1 VETTWKA
8 ALAEFIGSF
17 AFVFVGAGSVIV
29 AGPYGSGLLGV
40 ALATGFVV
48 AVMVSVTAPIS
59 GGHVNPAVTI
69 GIWVAGRI
77 ESARAAVYVLAQ
89 FGGGIFGAILLRF
102 VVPRAVW
109 KAANLGTPLLATG
122 IGEGKGILIE
132 AILAFFLMFTV
143 FATIIDDRGL
153 SPQTAGL
160 TVGLVLAFDIL
171 VAGPFTG
178 GAVSPARSF
187 GPALVSAT
195 WNDWWVYWVGPVAGG
210 VIGAMLYWS
219 VFMRDREPAVP

>member
-1 VETTWKA
+1 METTWKA

-17 AFVFVGAGSVIV
+17 GFVFVGAGSVIV

-40 ALATGFVV
+40 ALATGFAV

-69 GIWVAGRI
+69 GVWVAGKI
-77 ESARAAVYVLAQ
+77 GSARALAYVAAQ
-89 FGGGIFGAILLRF
+89 FAGGIFASLLLRF

-122 IGEGKGILIE
+122 IGQGKGILIE
-132 AILAFFLMFTV
+132 AVLAFFLMFTF
-143 FATIIDDRGL
+143 FATLLDDRGPF
-153 SPQTAGL
+153 PQAAGL
-160 TVGLVLAFDIL
+160 TVGSVLAFDIL

-178 GAVSPARSF
+178 GAVSPVRSF
-187 GPALVSAT
+187 GPALVSGT

-210 VIGAMLYWS
+210 VIGAVLYWS
-219 VFMRDREPAVP
+219 AFMRDREPGVP

>member
-8 ALAEFIGSF
+8 ALAEFVASF

-29 AGPYGSGLLGV
+29 AGPYGGGLLGV
-40 ALATGFVV
+40 ALATGFVI

-69 GIWVAGRI
+69 GVWVAGKI
-77 ESARAAVYVLAQ
+77 GTARALVYIVAQ
-89 FGGGIFGAILLRF
+89 FAGGIFGALLLRF
-102 VVPRAVW
+102 VVPKAVW
-109 KAANLGTPLLATG
+109 RAANLGTPLLATG
-122 IGEGKGILIE
+122 IGQGKGILIE
-132 AILAFFLMFTV
+132 AILAFFLVFTV
-143 FATIIDDRGL
+143 FATLLDDRGPF
-153 SPQTAGL
+153 PQAAGL

-187 GPALVSAT
+187 GPALVSGT

-210 VIGAMLYWS
+210 VIGAVLYWS
-219 VFMRDREPAVP
+219 AFMRDREPAVP

>member
-77 ESARAAVYVLAQ
+77 GSARAAVYVLAQ

-132 AILAFFLMFTV
+132 AILAFFLVFTV

-153 SPQTAGL
+153 SPGTAGL

-219 VFMRDREPAVP
+219 AFMRDREPAVP